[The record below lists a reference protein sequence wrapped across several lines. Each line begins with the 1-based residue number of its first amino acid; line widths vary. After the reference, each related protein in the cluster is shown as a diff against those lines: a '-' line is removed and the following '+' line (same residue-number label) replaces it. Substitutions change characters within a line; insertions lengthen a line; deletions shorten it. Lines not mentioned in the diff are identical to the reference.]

1 MYTNHLIQEKSPYLL
16 QHAHNPVDW
25 YPWGQEAFERAEKED
40 KPIFLSIG
48 YSTCHWC
55 HVMERESFED
65 PEVAGVL
72 NSSYISIKV
81 DREERPDVDGVYMEA
96 CQMMNESG
104 GWPLTVLM
112 TARQEPFFVGTYFPK
127 EDRYGQAGLL
137 HLLEQAAKKW
147 RQDSGRLKELA
158 SEMTGYL
165 NQQRQGRTSE
175 DFPGEELL
183 LKGAGQLQRSFD
195 RAYGGFFGAP
205 KFPIPHNL
213 LFLMRMAKGDWGKEE
228 GAGTKCRE
236 GWMELVEAT
245 LRQMYRG
252 GIFDHIGGGF
262 SRYSTDEA
270 WLVPHFEKM
279 LYDNALLAL
288 VYMECWRL
296 TKTRLYRQAAERTL
310 SYMERELRHEK
321 GGFFCGQ
328 DADSQG
334 EEGKYY
340 VFTPEEILGQLGK
353 KEGNHF
359 CSCYDITKQGN
370 FEGKSIPNLLQNSD
384 YEEAFDQWEEILKK
398 LRTYRKGRTLLPV
411 DDKILT
417 SWNGLAI
424 WAFARAHQ
432 ITGVTEYYK
441 RAKQAA
447 AFVRANLMTLNGRL
461 LVRWREGQAANE
473 GNLDDYAFYAYSLL
487 ELYQCD
493 FDITWLR
500 TCLQLSEKMLE
511 LFEDTKE
518 GGCFFSGTAGE
529 KLIYRPKETYDGAVP
544 SGNAVVGYLLA
555 RLAKLTGEP
564 FWQAAARRQIQ
575 FLKGEIKGR
584 EGGHTMAL
592 LAIGEWEEESVHLV
606 CVSRE
611 EIPEEEI
618 RCYRNSQTETVDAL
632 VITEKNQKSMARLI
646 PQAANYPLQEE
657 ILYYIC
663 KGECCR
669 PPVSELTG
677 NHKRG

>member
-25 YPWGQEAFERAEKED
+25 YPWCQEAFERAQKED

-65 PEVAGVL
+65 PEVADVL
-72 NSSYISIKV
+72 NRSYISIKV

-137 HLLEQAAKKW
+137 HLLEQAAKRW
-147 RQDSGRLKELA
+147 NQDSGRLKELA
-158 SEMTGYL
+158 SEMAGYL
-165 NQQRQGRTSE
+165 KQQKQETSKE
-175 DFPGEELL
+175 DSPGEAFLMR
-183 LKGAGQLQRSFD
+183 GASQLQNSFD

-213 LFLMRMAKGDWGKEE
+213 LFLMRMAK
-228 GAGTKCRE
+228 RE
-236 GWMELVEAT
+236 GMGRDASKNWMEIVEVT

-252 GIFDHIGGGF
+252 GIFDHVGGGF
-262 SRYSTDEA
+262 SRYSTDGA

-288 VYMECWRL
+288 TYLECWRL
-296 TKTRLYRQAAERTL
+296 TKGALYRMAAQRTL

-334 EEGKYY
+334 VEGKYY

-353 KEGNHF
+353 QEGKKF

-370 FEGKSIPNLLQNSD
+370 FEGNSIPNLLKNPE
-384 YEEAFDQWEEILKK
+384 YEEAFGEWEGSLNK
-398 LRTYRKGRTLLPV
+398 LREYRRMRTVLPI

-441 RAKQAA
+441 RARQAA
-447 AFVRANLMTLNGRL
+447 SFVRANLMTLNGRL
-461 LVRWREGQAANE
+461 LVRWRQGHAAHE
-473 GNLDDYAFYAYSLL
+473 GNLDDYAFYALSLL

-511 LFEDTKE
+511 LFEDTKK

-529 KLIYRPKETYDGAVP
+529 KLICRPKETYDGAVP
-544 SGNAVVGYLLA
+544 SGNAVAGYLLA

-564 FWQAAARRQIQ
+564 IWQEAARRQIR
-575 FLKGEIKGR
+575 FLKGEIQGR

-592 LAIGEWEEESVHLV
+592 LAIGEWEKESIHLV
-606 CVSRE
+606 CVSGE
-611 EIPEEEI
+611 EVPEEEI
-618 RCYRNSQTETVDAL
+618 RCYRNSKKETVDAI
-632 VITEKNQKSMARLI
+632 VITKKNQKSMARII
-646 PQAANYPLQEE
+646 PRAADYPLQEE
-657 ILYYIC
+657 IRYYIC
-663 KGECCR
+663 KGECCQ
-669 PPVSELTG
+669 PPVSELEI
-677 NHKRG
+677 